1 MELKNPKWV
10 LGDLLFGNIIGY
22 FEKRLYVSADFFF
35 LAVLLLF
42 LLIFAR
48 KKKKG
53 YKEYGYILILIL
65 TCILCIINGITETK
79 RLRGL

>member
-10 LGDLLFGNIIGY
+10 LGDLLFGNIIEY
-22 FEKRLYVSADFFF
+22 FENTLFISSQFFF
-35 LAVLLLF
+35 LAMYLLF
-42 LLIFAR
+42 ILILIR

-53 YKEYGYILILIL
+53 YKEYGFMIILGLSCIL
-65 TCILCIINGITETK
+65 TTIIGITETK